1 MNEPLVSVI
10 IPSFDRFDYLM
21 NAIESINN
29 QTYKNIEKIIVNDG
43 SSDDRYYNFKFDNK
57 TKVVN
62 LEINQKNFTV
72 MVQEVSEILVP
83 IFLMVI
89 F

>member
-29 QTYKNIEKIIVNDG
+29 QTYKNIEK
-43 SSDDRYYNFKFDNK
+43 K
-57 TKVVN
+57 
-62 LEINQKNFTV
+62 
-72 MVQEVSEILVP
+72 
-83 IFLMVI
+83 
-89 F
+89 